1 MVFVIDIGNTKIKTA
16 VFEADKLVVRTDFE
30 YENWQKNIL
39 KKIDSFSKI
48 ETVIVASVAKFDEN
62 DFLFLS
68 KFKLIFIT
76 NNTKLPF
83 HNLYTTPNTL
93 GIDRKVLA
101 AGAVLKYQNIN
112 RLIID
117 AGTCVTYDFVDS
129 NNSYFGGAIS
139 PGLRIRYKSLHDYTA
154 KLPLLEA
161 QMPEHFIGNAT
172 SESIHAGVIYGL
184 LHEIDGFI
192 DHYRA
197 IYENFIIILTGGDTE
212 FLAKQLK
219 NIIFANENF
228 LLESLNLIYQY
239 QEHD

>member
-1 MVFVIDIGNTKIKTA
+1 
-16 VFEADKLVVRTDFE
+16 
-30 YENWQKNIL
+30 
-39 KKIDSFSKI
+39 
-48 ETVIVASVAKFDEN
+48 
-62 DFLFLS
+62 
-68 KFKLIFIT
+68 LI
-76 NNTKLPF
+76 
-83 HNLYTTPNTL
+83 
-93 GIDRKVLA
+93 
-101 AGAVLKYQNIN
+101 
-112 RLIID
+112 
-117 AGTCVTYDFVDS
+117 
-129 NNSYFGGAIS
+129 
-139 PGLRIRYKSLHDYTA
+139 
-154 KLPLLEA
+154 EA
-161 QMPEHFIGNAT
+161 QIPQHFIGNAT